1 MRWRVVVTLWL
12 PASTESMDYMTSL
25 SYNFMFGF
33 LYNSGIDICWQKWCL
48 TVFCAGLLVSVIKP
62 DLLQSETAPLPCSKV
77 LMGKEGL
84 YSYLFQVLFLFFI
97 LLSPINCRNSL
108 ARFLLVGFITSICS
122 LVILAHLTEVAAF
135 NVPEWYLGFSINIKC
150 FGYVHP
156 VISSNLVWVF
166 SIFHCLLSLTIRAFA
181 YIDSLWNVGFLIM

>member
-1 MRWRVVVTLWL
+1 
-12 PASTESMDYMTSL
+12 
-25 SYNFMFGF
+25 
-33 LYNSGIDICWQKWCL
+33 
-48 TVFCAGLLVSVIKP
+48 
-62 DLLQSETAPLPCSKV
+62 
-77 LMGKEGL
+77 MGKEGL

-156 VISSNLVWVF
+156 VISSSLV
-166 SIFHCLLSLTIRAFA
+166 
-181 YIDSLWNVGFLIM
+181 